1 MNNTEWSP
9 GDIHM
14 AIVGLNIILGS
25 SAMLLNFLLLLVLYC
40 DPIKKF
46 RTPGTVLV
54 TNLAITDGL
63 TGLFLVLR
71 MVFTLSGYYQTM
83 TYFYYSTSS
92 TMQSSLFTVLFI
104 TGERFFA
111 VAYPVGFKVHVTKL
125 RMFLLSLVGWVVPPI
140 LLNLSVITGDGSKYR
155 ISFLTFASLNF
166 LLISL
171 IIAGYCRVYKLL
183 KQQEINMGRYGEP
196 CGTPRN
202 QSIKRKRITLTEN
215 KRLTKTFLV
224 ITIILMITVLPMIFL
239 TSIIALCSTECA
251 TMAIKAYFL
260 LEPVLLINFNVNP
273 LVYAFRLPTY
283 RQAFLTVFR
292 CRKNA
297 NAVQPEV
304 IEIR

>member
-1 MNNTEWSP
+1 
-9 GDIHM
+9 
-14 AIVGLNIILGS
+14 
-25 SAMLLNFLLLLVLYC
+25 
-40 DPIKKF
+40 
-46 RTPGTVLV
+46 
-54 TNLAITDGL
+54 
-63 TGLFLVLR
+63 
-71 MVFTLSGYYQTM
+71 
-83 TYFYYSTSS
+83 
-92 TMQSSLFTVLFI
+92 MQSSLFTVLFI

-155 ISFLTFASLNF
+155 ISFLTLASLNF

-239 TSIIALCSTECA
+239 TSIIALCSTECG
-251 TMAIKAYFL
+251 TMAIKAYSL